1 MPAFD
6 LPYDLWFAI
15 FEFVHAVSRSSASLY
30 TRPITRLMLV
40 CKAWKVRFE
49 RILSKTRR

>member
-15 FEFVHAVSRSSASLY
+15 FEFVHAASLASLY
-30 TRPITRLMLV
+30 VRTMTRVMLV

-49 RILSKTRR
+49 RIYD